1 SAPVTASPAAH
12 AQGARRLGVLLE
24 GEGNEIA
31 DFVHERPQRV
41 ARRLPGGRA
50 QLAGPLERARATVQ
64 QGAHVHH
71 RRLGGRAEQR
81 LERRRAHAG
90 RHQPLVGGPR
100 TGEIGRLGRRLHRRR
115 GGGGRG
121 GAKDR
126 GGGGGRPPPPP
137 AGGGGGGGG
146 GGGTG
151 AGAGVGGGGAAPARR
166 ARSAAVGAS
175 SSAAR
180 ASSSPAPARA
190 STSPTRRSAAA
201 NAPGWATAAPAATA
215 SRAAI
220 ANSAILSASAPPPA
234 VASARNVAARVCARS
249 SRCVADGARSKA
261 SAAWR
266 RCSPWLTSSSRPNAG
281 DRAPGVPRD

>member
-50 QLAGPLERARATVQ
+50 QLAGPLERARATLQ

-100 TGEIGRLGRRLHRRR
+100 TGASGRLGGRSRRR
-115 GGGGRG
+115 
-121 GAKDR
+121 
-126 GGGGGRPPPPP
+126 
-137 AGGGGGGGG
+137 GGGGGGGG
-146 GGGTG
+146 GGNGSGSRGRRGRRG
-151 AGAGVGGGGAAPARR
+151 AGEEGTQRGRG
-166 ARSAAVGAS
+166 
-175 SSAAR
+175 
-180 ASSSPAPARA
+180 
-190 STSPTRRSAAA
+190 
-201 NAPGWATAAPAATA
+201 
-215 SRAAI
+215 
-220 ANSAILSASAPPPA
+220 
-234 VASARNVAARVCARS
+234 RVE
-249 SRCVADGARSKA
+249 
-261 SAAWR
+261 
-266 RCSPWLTSSSRPNAG
+266 L
-281 DRAPGVPRD
+281 